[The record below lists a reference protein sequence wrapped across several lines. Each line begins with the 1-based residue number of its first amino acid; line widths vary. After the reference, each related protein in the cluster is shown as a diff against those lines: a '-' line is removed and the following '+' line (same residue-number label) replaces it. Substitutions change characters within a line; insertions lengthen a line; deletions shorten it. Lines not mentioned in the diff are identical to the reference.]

1 MLEEEEGDIDAP
13 NMSLSTRNV
22 GDLSK
27 PPTARDIDLH
37 HKDDEEPHV
46 GCSGQSKVSQQ
57 DFILFENKNLAR
69 NKENQRLLGSFGIE
83 NLSMFFIK
91 YRVDRNSINDPFY
104 QQLIHQCYNF
114 LVMYCKDNIQN

>member
-37 HKDDEEPHV
+37 KEDDEPHV
-46 GCSGQSKVSQQ
+46 GCSG
-57 DFILFENKNLAR
+57 
-69 NKENQRLLGSFGIE
+69 
-83 NLSMFFIK
+83 
-91 YRVDRNSINDPFY
+91 
-104 QQLIHQCYNF
+104 
-114 LVMYCKDNIQN
+114 